1 MRKPLSYHLL
11 RIGLG
16 IVFLWIGVM
25 IFQDP
30 VGWSTFIRPWA
41 ARLIPVPLVQAMQE
55 TAALDVIVGA
65 LLVSGLLVWAA
76 AALGAFHLAVV
87 LVTSGVNAT
96 TVRDIGL
103 LGACL
108 SLAAATWP
116 ERLRPRFAKK
126 NEDEKI
132 PA

>member
-16 IVFLWIGVM
+16 IVFLWIGVL
-25 IFQDP
+25 IFRDP

-41 ARLIPVPLVQAMQE
+41 ARLIPVPLAQAMQE
-55 TAALDVIVGA
+55 TAALDVLVGA
-65 LLVSGLLVWAA
+65 LLISGLFVWAA
-76 AALGAFHLAVV
+76 AALGAIHLAIV
-87 LVTSGVNAT
+87 LVTSGVNDT

-103 LGACL
+103 FAACL

-116 ERLRPRFAKK
+116 ERLKPRFLKK
-126 NEDEKI
+126 DEKI
-132 PA
+132 PG